1 MTVIYFTDGA
11 LIDDVLIRRSLLRI
25 PEVIESLRMASD
37 EFIGCELL
45 TIMNEANPYRIL
57 NYHQRAHLKSI
68 LQNALFRRWLKNGIE
83 PDLILKRSDYS
94 HFNELTQVF
103 QKLSTID
110 TLKVVTIGPGFD
122 DLESFLRLRL
132 KLNSNPI
139 NEFISQDPHLNWFWN
154 EIRSSLEL
162 HS

>member
-1 MTVIYFTDGA
+1 MTVIYFTDGT
-11 LIDDVLIRRSLLRI
+11 LIDDCLIRRSLLRI
-25 PEVIESLRMASD
+25 PEVIESLRKSQD
-37 EFIGCELL
+37 EFIGCDLV
-45 TIMNEANPYRIL
+45 TVMNETSSYRVL
-57 NYHQRAHLKSI
+57 NYHQKAHLKSI
-68 LQNALFRRWLKNGIE
+68 LQNALFRRWMKKGIE
-83 PDLILKRSDYS
+83 PDLILKRNDYS
-94 HFNELTQVF
+94 HFSELTQVF

-110 TLKVVTIGPGFD
+110 TLNVVTIGPGFD

-132 KLNSNPI
+132 KLNSSPI

>member
-11 LIDDVLIRRSLLRI
+11 LIDDCLIRRSLLRI
-25 PEVIESLRMASD
+25 PEVIESLRKSQD
-37 EFIGCELL
+37 EFIGCD
-45 TIMNEANPYRIL
+45 IFMVMNETSAYRAL
-57 NYHQRAHLKSI
+57 NYHQKTHLKSV
-68 LQNALFRRWLKNGIE
+68 LQNALFRRWMKNGIE
-83 PDLILKRSDYS
+83 PDLILKRKDYS

-132 KLNSNPI
+132 KLNSKPI
-139 NEFISQDPHLNWFWN
+139 NEFISQDPHLNWFWS
-154 EIRSSLEL
+154 EIRTSLEL

>member
-25 PEVIESLRMASD
+25 PEVIESLRKSTD
-37 EFIGCELL
+37 EFIGCDLFAA
-45 TIMNEANPYRIL
+45 MNEIIPYRNL
-57 NYHQRAHLKSI
+57 NYHQKFHLKNI
-68 LQNALFRRWLKNGIE
+68 LQNALFRRWMKNGIE

-94 HFNELTQVF
+94 HFCELAQVF
-103 QKLSTID
+103 QKLSTLD
-110 TLKVVTIGPGFD
+110 RLNVVTIGPGFD

-132 KLNSNPI
+132 KLNSGPL

-154 EIRSSLEL
+154 EVRSHIEL

>member
-11 LIDDVLIRRSLLRI
+11 LIDDCLIRRSLLRI
-25 PEVIESLRMASD
+25 PEVIEALRKAQD
-37 EFIGCELL
+37 EFIGCELFMV
-45 TIMNEANPYRIL
+45 MNETLAYHNL
-57 NYHQRAHLKSI
+57 NYHQKTHLKSI
-68 LQNALFRRWLKNGIE
+68 LQNALFRRWMKNGVE
-83 PDLILKRSDYS
+83 PDLILKRNDYS
-94 HFNELTQVF
+94 HFYELTQVF

-110 TLKVVTIGPGFD
+110 TLNVVTIGPGFD

-132 KLNSNPI
+132 KLNSSPI